1 MTQAI
6 FLIPLILDSEQF
18 EDVLYANIDLNDV
31 KNLSK
36 IAKSLQIILRVKSK
50 ESSRKTKKN
59 HKSSNWVA
67 IQVSVEL

>member
-36 IAKSLQIILRVKSK
+36 IAKSLQIILHVKYSTYLC
-50 ESSRKTKKN
+50 RKKVLEKLKRITN
-59 HKSSNWVA
+59 QA
-67 IQVSVEL
+67 IG

>member
-6 FLIPLILDSEQF
+6 FLIPLILDSELF

-36 IAKSLQIILRVKSK
+36 IAKSLQIILRVKYSTYVERKFSK
-50 ESSRKTKKN
+50 N
-59 HKSSNWVA
+59 
-67 IQVSVEL
+67 